1 MPHFIVGAGKQ
12 ETCIAWSYDCACP
25 ISHVNVIAV
34 VHAIANK
41 SIANAL
47 LPFLKLL

>member
-1 MPHFIVGAGKQ
+1 MRHSIAGAGKQ
-12 ETCIAWSYDCACP
+12 ETYIAWSYDCTGP
-25 ISHVNVIAV
+25 VPHVNVIAV
-34 VHAIANK
+34 VHAIAYK